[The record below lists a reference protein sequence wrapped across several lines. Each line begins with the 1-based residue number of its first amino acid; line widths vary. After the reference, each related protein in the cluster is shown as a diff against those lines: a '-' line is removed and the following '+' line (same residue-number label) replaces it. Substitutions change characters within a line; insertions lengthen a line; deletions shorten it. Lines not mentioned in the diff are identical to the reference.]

1 MENINILPTIIGIVI
16 SVMGYFL
23 KKTMDKLDAVEKQ
36 GIENK
41 AKIDIVDN
49 NHTHLSEKV
58 DKLYDAIKDLTVEIK
73 NLSKEISSKKMG
85 NIK

>member
-1 MENINILPTIIGIVI
+1 MENINLIPTLIGIVI

-58 DKLYDAIKDLTVEIK
+58 EKLYDAIKDLTVEIK
-73 NLSKEISSKKMG
+73 NLSKEISKK
-85 NIK
+85 N

>member
-73 NLSKEISSKKMG
+73 NLSKEISKK
-85 NIK
+85 N

>member
-1 MENINILPTIIGIVI
+1 MENINLIPTIIGIVI

-58 DKLYDAIKDLTVEIK
+58 EKLYDAIKDLTVEIK
-73 NLSKEISSKKMG
+73 NLSKEISQKK
-85 NIK
+85 N